1 MSQFIYQGP
10 VASVSLN
17 RGELGP
23 LDLQFHPGG
32 LVEAPADN
40 EYIAQ
45 LVRTGR
51 LTPVP
56 APEAEPASVARAHK
70 TKTATGSDA

>member
-17 RGELGP
+17 RGEAGP

-56 APEAEPASVARAHK
+56 APDPAPVARPPK
-70 TKTATGSDA
+70 TKTVTGSEA